1 MNPNMMNRNVCYYGA
16 NRNRTNNCNTGNCST
31 GNCNAGNCN
40 TGNCNTGNCNTSNRS
55 AGNCNTNRCNM
66 PMQERNEN
74 TNCGCM
80 NRENMPTQERNRNT
94 NCCRTNRENMPM
106 QERNG
111 NTNCGCTNRE
121 NMACN
126 NYMEVDRRQLEC
138 MNQHQLLNYLNQVSF
153 SMYDTTL
160 FLDTH
165 PCNRKAMAYF
175 NEMKHARMLALEIY
189 EKKFG
194 PLLLDNVDADCE
206 WTWGMQSL
214 PWEPMC

>member
-16 NRNRTNNCNTGNCST
+16 NRNRANNCNTD
-31 GNCNAGNCN
+31 NCNTGNCN
-40 TGNCNTGNCNTSNRS
+40 TGNCNTGNCNAGNRSAGNCNANNCNTSNRS
-55 AGNCNTNRCNM
+55 AGNCSTGNCNTSNCN
-66 PMQERNEN
+66 
-74 TNCGCM
+74 TGS
-80 NRENMPTQERNRNT
+80 RNT
-94 NCCRTNRENMPM
+94 NNCNTDRCNMPM

-111 NTNCGCTNRE
+111 NTNCGRTNRE

-126 NYMEVDRRQLEC
+126 NYMEVDCRQLEC
-138 MNQHQLLNYLNQVSF
+138 MNQQQLLNYLNQVSF

-165 PCNRKAMAYF
+165 PCNREAMAYF
-175 NEMKHARMLALEIY
+175 NKMQHARKHALEIY

-206 WTWGMQSL
+206 WTWGMQPL